1 MCFLL
6 AFTLLIA
13 TIAIVQATT
22 ESLNIKAGEDFVRE
36 IDMSAED
43 HIRVAF
49 KVLSNDPDSLR
60 FWIVFP
66 NGTTRDYGESSEYNA
81 NFASDMRGE
90 CELHFDNTNSTSAQL
105 VTLNYN
111 IEHYYFD
118 IPEIPFLLIVI
129 AILLLC
135 VVAGYIIMGKY
146 S

>member
-1 MCFLL
+1 MCFPL

-66 NGTTRDYGESSEYNA
+66 NGTTRDYGEVA
-81 NFASDMRGE
+81 ATMP
-90 CELHFDNTNSTSAQL
+90 T
-105 VTLNYN
+105 
-111 IEHYYFD
+111 
-118 IPEIPFLLIVI
+118 
-129 AILLLC
+129 LLLTC
-135 VVAGYIIMGKY
+135 EANVNFTLTTPAQQALKW
-146 S
+146 

>member
-1 MCFLL
+1 M
-6 AFTLLIA
+6 
-13 TIAIVQATT
+13 
-22 ESLNIKAGEDFVRE
+22 
-36 IDMSAED
+36 
-43 HIRVAF
+43 
-49 KVLSNDPDSLR
+49 
-60 FWIVFP
+60 
-66 NGTTRDYGESSEYNA
+66 
-81 NFASDMRGE
+81 
-90 CELHFDNTNSTSAQL
+90 